1 MMSLLKAALPFL
13 GVLGAVAVVAGGAI
27 LLTRGAAAPSLVLEE
42 GQPRE
47 ATASVP
53 ALDAAAPAE
62 VETAT
67 FALG

>member
-1 MMSLLKAALPFL
+1 MSLAKAALPLLGLL
-13 GVLGAVAVVAGGAI
+13 GVAVVVAGGVF
-27 LLTRGAAAPSLVLEE
+27 LLTRDTASPVLVLEE
-42 GQPRE
+42 DQPRE
-47 ATASVP
+47 AAVSIP